1 MDEDGKVIDFEVP
14 AFDVTTEF
22 LIFDIIMDADTYS
35 ANDALFILPAD
46 AEGPTKMVIDLD
58 SDNLEVLAVIPP
70 SELSY
75 TVTITDMEAGTGE
88 IVFSLPVDMDWLED
102 NFDDFFSMTLV
113 NDEDDA
119 ESDFDD
125 FEATKFHDDG
135 LQVDITVG
143 TFENETNTLKMGI
156 AMAAEDYADLFVSS
170 ATDATFVL
178 GNVSFSVIE
187 PE

>member
-35 ANDALFILPAD
+35 ADNALFILPAN

-58 SDNLEVLAVIPP
+58 SDNLEVVAVIPP
-70 SELSY
+70 SELTY

-88 IVFSLPVDMDWLED
+88 IVFSLPVDMEWLED
-102 NFDDFFSMTLV
+102 NFNDFFSMVLV
-113 NDEDDA
+113 SDEGDT

-125 FEATKFHDDG
+125 FEATKFHEDG
-135 LQVDITVG
+135 LQVDISVG
-143 TFENETNTLKMGI
+143 TYEDESNTLKMSI
-156 AMAAEDYADLFVSS
+156 VMAAEDYEDLFVSS

-187 PE
+187 P